1 MRVKYT
7 KYTLWIVLL
16 FTQSVLSLLT
26 EATPAI
32 TIIGILG
39 TIAAITSAEG
49 WYWSN
54 IVFIIYALGPALIA
68 WQANLYGDLAA
79 MLLSSSGSIV
89 ALFTWRHSLK
99 SRKVRTRKMNRAQWL
114 AIIVGGLMVLAC
126 VCVMLLCINSAYPIL
141 NAIVLT
147 AVILAEIL
155 FLLRYCET
163 YTIDLLGDAA
173 LFVIWCLSGNWILA
187 FTVLVDI
194 TFAIY
199 GLINWQKLCRK
210 GK

>member
-7 KYTLWIVLL
+7 KYTLWIALL

-26 EATPAI
+26 EANPAI

-54 IVFIIYALGPALIA
+54 IVFIIYALGSALIA
-68 WQANLYGDLAA
+68 WQDNLYGDLVA
-79 MLLSSSGSIV
+79 MLLSSSGSMV
-89 ALFTWRHSLK
+89 ALFTWRRSLK

-114 AIIVGGLMVLAC
+114 AIIIGGLVVLAC
-126 VCVMLLCINSAYPIL
+126 VCVILLCINSVYPIL
-141 NAIVLT
+141 NAVVLT

-155 FLLRYCET
+155 FLLSYCET

-173 LFVIWCLSGNWILA
+173 LLIIWCLSGNWILA
-187 FTVLVDI
+187 FTVLVDV